1 MRFYLDEDVTPQ
13 VVVIARAR
21 GLDVVSCHER
31 NDRRL
36 SDDEILPL
44 AALDGRCVVT
54 RNRDHFIRWTIHF
67 FEHEWPHAGVL
78 IVPYSL
84 PNSEPARIAQA
95 LTEYV
100 RAHQQGLTSYT
111 LDWLSGH

>member
-1 MRFYLDEDVTPQ
+1 MRFYFDEDVTPQ
-13 VVVIARAR
+13 VAVMAHAR
-21 GLDVVSCHER
+21 GLDVVSCHAR

-36 SDDEILPL
+36 PDDEILRL

-54 RNRDHFIRWTIHF
+54 RNRDHFIRWTVRF

-84 PNSEPARIAQA
+84 PNSAPARIARA
-95 LTEYV
+95 LAEYV
-100 RAHQQGLTSYT
+100 RAYQQGLASYT
-111 LDWLSGH
+111 LDWLPGH